1 MFCFLKLLLLH
12 KNSTLAACEQ
22 RTHADTLMEF
32 PTQQKIRKEFRVKT
46 GQTAL
51 IRHNTWPDMNAN
63 NHPLIHLFSHTCVL
77 PYHLNSSCHG
87 PGSSWDKMTR
97 RLGIC
102 SVMNGLTWGS
112 DPRSSSESVGW
123 WRTEKLKQFCP
134 ESTYFSF
141 SWKIVEVYLVEVM
154 GQSGTSYCDNIFE
167 RLYRPEQKTNVRFF
181 ACICSS

>member
-1 MFCFLKLLLLH
+1 MEKNQIVFLHVKANLSTGFTHLYCEIIKSQRECAFSNKTSIFVLFCFLKLLLLH

-32 PTQQKIRKEFRVKT
+32 PTQQKIKKEFRVKT

-97 RLGIC
+97 RVGIC
-102 SVMNGLTWGS
+102 SVMNGLT
-112 DPRSSSESVGW
+112 
-123 WRTEKLKQFCP
+123 
-134 ESTYFSF
+134 
-141 SWKIVEVYLVEVM
+141 
-154 GQSGTSYCDNIFE
+154 
-167 RLYRPEQKTNVRFF
+167 
-181 ACICSS
+181 